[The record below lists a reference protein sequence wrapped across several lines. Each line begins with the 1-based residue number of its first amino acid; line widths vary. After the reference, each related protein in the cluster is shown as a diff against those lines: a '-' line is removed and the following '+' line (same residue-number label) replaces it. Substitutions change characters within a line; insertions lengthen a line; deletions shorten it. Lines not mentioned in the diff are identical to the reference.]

1 GGGAEGGGVGGGGA
15 GRTWGGARRAI
26 VTTAEA
32 FDVMLGV
39 EIPPDELGVG
49 ATAREHDGATFEIWR
64 PVDTFAGAAPTDRV
78 YRLDREAGIV
88 TFAPALDRRGA
99 TDTAAERG
107 QAAVAAVPGAGR
119 SVRLWYRTRRGPPRH
134 RAPGRPPPP

>member
-64 PVDTFAGAAPTDRV
+64 RVDTFAGATPTDRV

-88 TFAPALDRRGA
+88 TFAPALDLRGPGAGGERGA
-99 TDTAAERG
+99 AA
-107 QAAVAAVPGAGR
+107 AAVPGAGR
-119 SVRLWYRTRRGPPRH
+119 AVRLWAPTAGGPSPH
-134 RAPGRPPPP
+134 